1 MRRLQAAAVLKRL
14 PRSGWLMMGVPQAE
28 SVAEHSFATATL
40 ALALTDAVNHDP
52 AGQGLTR
59 TLDAGLV
66 AQIALVHDLA
76 ESAITDLP
84 HKATRYLGKDAKYRA
99 EEQAL
104 QDIAG
109 DLGSERLLP
118 LWQAYTNADG
128 PEARLVRDADKLE
141 MVHQALV
148 YELAGQCTLEEF
160 WQGHQWHYP
169 LSALLYAELVAR
181 RPRR

>member
-14 PRSGWLMMGVPQAE
+14 PRSGWLMMGVVQAE

-52 AGQGLTR
+52 VGQGLER

-76 ESAITDLP
+76 ESAVTDLP
-84 HKATRYLGKDAKYRA
+84 HKATRYLGKEVKYRA
-99 EEQAL
+99 EERAL
-104 QDIAG
+104 QDLVG
-109 DLGSERLLP
+109 GLGSERLLTM
-118 LWQAYTNADG
+118 WHAYANADG

-148 YELAGQCTLEEF
+148 YELAGQHTLEEF
-160 WQGHQWHYP
+160 WQGHEWHYP
-169 LSALLYAELVAR
+169 VSALLFAELLAR